1 VPDRGF
7 TAADK
12 GGVTMRNALRGKH
25 IRVFPQVD
33 WSRQLNGAADS
44 ALTLPATTP
53 PSRLYRGKQGI

>member
-1 VPDRGF
+1 
-7 TAADK
+7 
-12 GGVTMRNALRGKH
+12 MRNALRGKH